1 MSRRS
6 AGVAER
12 ATGVAPADAA
22 PADVDELERALAAA
36 DGVPGLLPPSGPEP
50 NLLHVSWIG
59 RMFRSRWY
67 PGVFQFAGLAV
78 FSVVMLAT
86 LFGPTMVEDNVGS
99 TIVWIL
105 WWPLLPLSY
114 FAFSRFW
121 CTVCPYPV
129 VGEWFQRLTGV
140 SLKAP
145 RFLRRYG
152 VWIIDL
158 TFLFITWADHVF
170 GIVESPRGTGYLL
183 LAMLGGAIVMSLF
196 FERRAFCSHLCFLGG
211 LSGNYSMTAP
221 LAFRANQ
228 DNCKKV
234 GCKDLWCANG
244 SERAAACPLYEVPRT
259 MDSNRDCNMCG
270 NCVKSCPHGSL
281 RLEVRKPTSEFW
293 NIRRP
298 RLDVAFLA
306 IVLVGVVIVQN
317 LTMLGIYPTILE
329 HVSMFTGTTNQ
340 NVNFTV
346 VFLLAMVTPIAL
358 LAAASF
364 VSSRLSGGDM
374 LRDFTIFG
382 YALIPLDLAAHMA
395 HNLFHLLGEGLAV
408 PRSFVLWLGG
418 SWMGSTALLNTMT
431 IEVLQY
437 MMLGAGI
444 AATVYAAY
452 RIAAS
457 VHGTSKWRA
466 LVPQLLLVALLV
478 AINVYM
484 FTQPMAHRA

>member
-1 MSRRS
+1 MFRRS
-6 AGVAER
+6 SGVAER
-12 ATGVAPADAA
+12 VPGSTQVRAA
-22 PADVDELERALAAA
+22 PADVVALETALAAT
-36 DGVPGLLPPSGPEP
+36 PGAPDVLPPSGPEP
-50 NLLHVSWIG
+50 NLLHISWIG
-59 RMFRSRWY
+59 RLFRSRWY
-67 PGVFQFAGLAV
+67 PGAFQLVGLVVFAA
-78 FSVVMLAT
+78 VMLAT
-86 LFGPTMVEDNVGS
+86 LFGPTLVADNIGS

-114 FAFSRFW
+114 FVFSRFW

-140 SLKAP
+140 SLKVP
-145 RFLRRYG
+145 RWLRRYG
-152 VWIIDL
+152 IWIIDL

-211 LSGNYSMTAP
+211 LSGNYSMTSP

-228 DNCKKV
+228 DNCKKA

-293 NIRRP
+293 NIRKP

-317 LTMLGIYPTILE
+317 VTMLGIYPTILG
-329 HVSMFTGTTNQ
+329 HVAALTGTDNTT
-340 NVNFTV
+340 VNFTV
-346 VFLLAMVTPIAL
+346 VFLVAMAAPIAL
-358 LAAASF
+358 LGAASF
-364 VSSRLSGGDM
+364 ASSRLSGGDM

-418 SWMGSTALLNTMT
+418 SWKGSTAILNTMT

-437 MMLGAGI
+437 LMLGAGI

-452 RIAAS
+452 RIAGSA
-457 VHGTSKWRA
+457 HGTSKWRA
-466 LVPQLLLVALLV
+466 LIPQLLLVALLV

>member
-1 MSRRS
+1 VSRRS
-6 AGVAER
+6 SGVAER
-12 ATGVAPADAA
+12 VADATQA
-22 PADVDELERALAAA
+22 DATQADVDDLEMALTAA
-36 DGVPGLLPPSGPEP
+36 DGVPAVLPPSGPEP
-50 NLLHVSWIG
+50 NLLHLPWVG

-67 PGVFQFAGLAV
+67 PGVFQAAGLVV
-78 FSVVMLAT
+78 FAAVMLAT
-86 LFGPTMVEDNVGS
+86 LFGPTMVEDNIGS

-114 FAFSRFW
+114 FVFSRFW

-140 SLKAP
+140 SLKVP
-145 RFLRRYG
+145 PLLRRHG
-152 VWIIDL
+152 IWIIDL
-158 TFLFITWADHVF
+158 TFLAITWADHVF

-183 LAMLGGAIVMSLF
+183 LAILGGAIVMSLF

-211 LSGNYSMTAP
+211 LSGNYSMTSP

-244 SERAAACPLYEVPRT
+244 SPRAAACPLYEVPRT

-281 RLEVRKPTSEFW
+281 RLEVHKPTSEFW
-293 NIRRP
+293 SIRKP

-317 LTMLGIYPTILE
+317 LTMLGIYPTILG
-329 HVSMFTGTTNQ
+329 HVASLTGTDNTS
-340 NVNFTV
+340 VNFTL
-346 VFLLAMVTPIAL
+346 VFLVAMAAPIAL

-364 VSSRLSGGDM
+364 ASSRLSGDDM

-408 PRSFVLWLGG
+408 PRSLVLWLGG
-418 SWMGSTALLNTMT
+418 TWEGSTALLNTMT

-437 MMLGAGI
+437 LMLGAGI
-444 AATVYAAY
+444 AATVYAVS
-452 RIAAS
+452 RIAGSA
-457 VHGTSKWRA
+457 HGEARWRA
-466 LVPQLLLVALLV
+466 LVPQLLLIALLV

-484 FTQPMAHRA
+484 FTQPMTHRA

>member
-1 MSRRS
+1 MSKRS
-6 AGVAER
+6 VGVAER
-12 ATGVAPADAA
+12 VADIAQVDAA
-22 PADVDELERALAAA
+22 PTDVDDLELALAAA

-59 RMFRSRWY
+59 RMFRSNWY

-78 FSVVMLAT
+78 FTVVMLAT

-99 TIVWIL
+99 TVVWIL

-114 FAFSRFW
+114 FLFSRFW

-140 SLKAP
+140 SLKVP

-152 VWIIDL
+152 IWIIDL

-244 SERAAACPLYEVPRT
+244 SPRAAACPLYEVPRT

-293 NIRRP
+293 NIRKP

-317 LTMLGIYPTILE
+317 LTMLGIYPTILG
-329 HVSMFTGTTNQ
+329 HVAMFTGTTNQ
-340 NVNFTV
+340 DVNFTV
-346 VFLLAMVTPIAL
+346 VFLLAMAAPIAL
-358 LAAASF
+358 LATASF

-408 PRSFVLWLGG
+408 PRSLVLWLGG
-418 SWMGSTALLNTMT
+418 TWEGSTALLNTMT
-431 IEVLQY
+431 IEILQY
-437 MMLGAGI
+437 LMLGAGI

-452 RIAAS
+452 RIAGSA
-457 VHGTSKWRA
+457 HGKSRWRA

-484 FTQPMAHRA
+484 FTQPMSHRA